1 MCCCCLTLLQDE
13 LRFYDA
19 KTLSQPMLIVANK
32 VDAMT
37 ASALSAALER
47 LKASTSLPI
56 VPVSAQQ
63 HLGLSRLAQSLQ
75 FLAGVK

>member
-1 MCCCCLTLLQDE
+1 MTQDE
-13 LRFYDA
+13 LRCYDA

-32 VDAMT
+32 VDAM
-37 ASALSAALER
+37 SAQAASAALQR

-63 HLGLSRLAQSLQ
+63 HLGLSRLAHSLQ
-75 FLAGVK
+75 LLAGGK